1 MFNDNWYKAHAIVEA
16 LEYEEYRKRHPET
29 KELLPIR
36 EEIFNAPTDSHKKNM
51 EYVLHRIEDAG
62 YECVRNEK
70 YPDEFFYGIYKNEKK
85 MGGLS
90 FTNQKRISMF
100 SCDQ

>member
-1 MFNDNWYKAHAIVEA
+1 MFNDNWYKAHAVVEA

-36 EEIFNAPTDSHKKNM
+36 EEIFNAPTGSYKKSMKYIFGKIKDS
-51 EYVLHRIEDAG
+51 G
-62 YECVRNEK
+62 YECVHNEK
-70 YPDEFFYGIYKNEKK
+70 YPDDFFYGIYKNGKK
-85 MGGLS
+85 MGSLS
-90 FTNQKRISMF
+90 FTSQKTISMF